1 MAPRPEHR
9 RGWLL
14 LMHQLPPHPSH
25 LRVKV
30 WRRLT
35 AIGAVALKNSV
46 YVLPRTDGALED
58 LSWLR
63 NEILDSRGDATIV
76 EAAFIAGATDA
87 AIEDLFRT
95 ARDADYDDV
104 IKSARALDKGRTA
117 KPSDSKRRELEAAV
131 TKLERRLEEIASRDF
146 FEAGKRETA
155 FSLVAR
161 QRKRLSTSATKA
173 SEPPV
178 QYEVSAVRGRM
189 WVTRVGIK
197 VDRIASAWLIRRFI
211 DPDARFKFVAAKGYD
226 PEPNELRFDMF
237 EAEFSHEGEDCTFE
251 TLCRRFKLKQP
262 GLREVAEIVHDI
274 DLKDEKFSRAEAA
287 GVAMLIDGLTR
298 AHDSDEVRLERGCA
312 IFDDV
317 LASFARKE
325 GT

>member
-1 MAPRPEHR
+1 MASRAEER

-46 YVLPRTDGALED
+46 YVLPRSESALED
-58 LSWLR
+58 LIWLR
-63 NEILDSRGDATIV
+63 REIVDSRGEATIV

-87 AIEDLFRT
+87 EIEELFRK
-95 ARDADYDDV
+95 ARDADYDEV
-104 IKSARALDKGRTA
+104 VKAARAFEKRKSGKL
-117 KPSDSKRRELEAAV
+117 SDALRRELEAGV

-146 FEAGKRETA
+146 FEASKRETA

-161 QRKRLSTSATKA
+161 QRKRLTATSTKA

-178 QYEVSAVRGRM
+178 QYEVGAVRGRT
-189 WVTRVGIK
+189 WVTRTGIK
-197 VDRIASAWLIRRFI
+197 VDRIASAWLIQRFI
-211 DPDARFKFVAAKGYD
+211 DPQARFKFVAAKGYQ
-226 PEPNELRFDMF
+226 PEPSELRFDMF

-251 TLCRRFKLKQP
+251 TLCRRFRIKQP

-274 DLKDEKFSRAEAA
+274 DLKDEKFNRSEAA
-287 GVAMLIDGLTR
+287 GVAMLIEGLTR
-298 AHDSDEVRLERGCA
+298 AHDSDETRLERGCA

-317 LASFARKE
+317 LAHFAK
-325 GT
+325 